1 MAATVNPPPHRL
13 RAAAAAATAAL
24 AAGLVLASGA
34 AAAPDDRPPSLLA
47 KLAAGADA
55 GELAGDHGLVLVR
68 TFPEIGWA
76 ELEVTAGDPLAAGR
90 ELLRDGRVFRLDFQ
104 QRGETLAADLTPR
117 DPFTT
122 TPVNL
127 GQGLTSDYHWKQANF
142 FPAWDV
148 SRGSSAV
155 RIAVV
160 DSEFDTEHPDLKI
173 KFATG
178 YNAER
183 QTAPYRSSNV
193 RASAEQIQGAI
204 ANPDNNTLHGTHVAG
219 LAGAATDNL
228 VGVSGAGFDSVILP
242 VKVSLNFQV
251 GDTADAKF
259 IGDAVEGIRWAADNG
274 AAIINM
280 SFGTPRFHQSLQ
292 DAVNYAAAR
301 GVLLVAAA
309 GNTQADP
316 AARGTIQYPAALANV
331 LAVAATDQNSAVTNF
346 STNGN
351 FVDVAAPGA
360 QVLSTWDTRA
370 PGIVVNG
377 QNVPG
382 YRFLSGTSMASP
394 IVAGLAGLMKAVR
407 PDLTPAE
414 IEAIIAQ
421 TAVERGRAGQG
432 SAVRRRHHQRRRRR
446 PRRAG
451 VRPPAGPGPRR
462 GRGPQEGAD
471 LLLLRG
477 RREDRPG
484 RQARPPR
491 RGPQPAPGLQGP
503 HGARAAQDEHR
514 RAAVRRP
521 RRLEADRQGE
531 DEQPRP
537 LRLHHPPPH
546 RGQLDGPGGL
556 PRHRRAG
563 PGGQPGRQAAGGEPP
578 LALSAERQQRRPPKS
593 PVPPGSRRQRPD
605 G

>member
-331 LAVAATDQNSAVTNF
+331 LAVAATDQNSAVTGF

-351 FVDVAAPGA
+351 FVNVAAPGA

-421 TAVERGRAGQG
+421 TAVNVGAQGKDPQFGAGIINADA
-432 SAVRRRHHQRRRRR
+432 AVR
-446 PRRAG
+446 AALAY
-451 VRPPAGPGPRR
+451 VRPPAPAPVAAAARRKVRIFYSCEVGEKTVRVGKPGRLGVVRNQRLVCKGRTAPALRKTSIVVQRFAARGGWRQIGKVKTNNR
-462 GRGPQEGAD
+462 GRFGFTIR
-471 LLLLRG
+471 LRTVG
-477 RREDRPG
+477 NWTV
-484 RQARPPR
+484 
-491 RGPQPAPGLQGP
+491 
-503 HGARAAQDEHR
+503 RAAFPGT
-514 RAAVRRP
+514 AALAP
-521 RRLEADRQGE
+521 
-531 DEQPRP
+531 
-537 LRLHHPPPH
+537 
-546 RGQLDGPGGL
+546 
-556 PRHRRAG
+556 AG
-563 PGGQPGRQAAGGEPP
+563 SLGAK
-578 LALSAERQQRRPPKS
+578 LL
-593 PVPPGSRRQRPD
+593 VGSRRSR
-605 G
+605 